1 MFKETAMRRTLTFI
15 LLTLTLLPGLPLRGQ
30 QPPPPPP
37 PQEPVYFDDSI
48 DVRVVNVEAV
58 VTAKDGSR
66 VPGLSAKDFR
76 LIVDGKPVTVEYF
89 TEVREGEAQGQEP
102 ASSQAATPSAPQSVA
117 TGAVRTNYLVF
128 IDDYFAVERRR
139 NEVIQS
145 FKESVDRLGPNDRM
159 AIVAFD
165 GARLTMLSSW
175 SDSGAALKK
184 AFDQAIRRPARGLDR
199 VNEFR
204 RFQADEGF
212 AAETQLAD
220 RALDVL
226 SHGPGLNMRQV
237 AYADT
242 LIRQVQA
249 EVGGAVSALRAFA
262 MPEGRKVMLLLSGGW
277 PMSVQS
283 FLSGGDKIPSKEFPE
298 GEEVFRS
305 LTNTANLLG
314 YTIYPVDVPGV
325 EASGADTTSL
335 AGAAGGGLFREQEI
349 EGSLHFLAKETG
361 GKTLL
366 NSNRNLAMTT
376 AAADTRTYYWLGFSP
391 AWQRN
396 DKRHTVKVEV
406 LQPKL
411 EVRSRNSFLD
421 LSKKAEVSMMVE
433 SAINFGGL
441 PGAAPLPFK
450 VGIPVKGKK
459 GTEIPITLGIPSD
472 IMTAV
477 PVGNKYATKLE
488 LRVAASDDQGNASE
502 VPVVPLDLSSDH
514 PPTPGKFVK
523 YETKIILRGKAQQL
537 VVAVYDPISGKLA
550 SARGT
555 VPPFAEKK

>member
-1 MFKETAMRRTLTFI
+1 MRQTFRLS
-15 LLTLTLLPGLPLRGQ
+15 LLLLLSVSALWGQ
-30 QPPPPPP
+30 QAPPAPAAE
-37 PQEPVYFDDSI
+37 EPVYFDDSI

-76 LIVDGKPVTVEYF
+76 LIVDGKPMAVEYF
-89 TEVREGEAQGQEP
+89 TEVREGEAQSQEP
-102 ASSQAATPSAPQSVA
+102 AGGPEATAAAPRSVA

-128 IDDYFAVERRR
+128 IDDYFSVERRR
-139 NEVIQS
+139 NEAVQS
-145 FKESVDRLGPNDRM
+145 LKESVDRLGPNDRM

-165 GARLTMLSSW
+165 GARLSMLSSW
-175 SDSGAALKK
+175 SDSSVALKR
-184 AFDQAIRRPARGLDR
+184 AFDEAIRRPARGLDR
-199 VNEFR
+199 VTEFR
-204 RFQADEGF
+204 RFQADEDF
-212 AAETQLAD
+212 AARTQLAD
-220 RALDVL
+220 RSLDVL
-226 SHGPGLNMRQV
+226 SRGPGLNMRQV

-242 LIRQVQA
+242 LVRQVKA
-249 EVGGAVSALRAFA
+249 EVAGAVSTLRAFA
-262 MPEGRKVMLLLSGGW
+262 MPEGRKVMLLLAGGW

-298 GEEVFRS
+298 GEEIFRT

-314 YTIYPVDVPGV
+314 YTIYPADVPGV

-349 EGSLHFLAKETG
+349 EGTLHFLAKETG
-361 GKTLL
+361 GKVLL
-366 NSNRNLAMTT
+366 NSNRTLALTT

-391 AWQRN
+391 TWQRN

-406 LQPKL
+406 LKPKL

-421 LSKKAEVSMMVE
+421 LSKKAEVSMLVE

-441 PGAAPLPFK
+441 PGAAPLPLK
-450 VGIPVKGKK
+450 VGIPVKGKN
-459 GTEIPITLGIPSD
+459 GTEIPITLGIPSE

-477 PVGNKYATKLE
+477 PVGSKYATKLE
-488 LRVAASDDQGNASE
+488 LRVAASDDQGNGSE
-502 VPVVPLDLSSDH
+502 VPIVPLDLTSDH

-555 VPPFAEKK
+555 VPPMPKN